1 MSPTGCPKDQWFRF
15 SGFDWRPELTYDF
28 HGMQDKGRSDRLR
41 RASGAG
47 SYGARTLAS
56 IIGNAQ
62 FLGGVR
68 RSDVFFGDRIVVT
81 TRNSV
86 YSLWPLGDGTFAVRG
101 GWFEREDAPK
111 IVAVN
116 GCTYGGTA
124 IHQDLIASPGLFL
137 EFGNR
142 VLTTRIQGVE
152 VVRYAESC
160 RAGQAAFAC

>member
-1 MSPTGCPKDQWFRF
+1 
-15 SGFDWRPELTYDF
+15 
-28 HGMQDKGRSDRLR
+28 MQDKGRSGRLPQ
-41 RASGAG
+41 ACGTAPV
-47 SYGARTLAS
+47 GARTLAS
-56 IIGNAQ
+56 IMGNAQ

-68 RSDVFFGDRIVVT
+68 RSDVAFGDRIVVT

-101 GWFEREDAPK
+101 GWFEREGAPTM
-111 IVAVN
+111 VAVN
-116 GCTYGGTA
+116 GCTYGGSA

-152 VVRYAESC
+152 VVPYADSC